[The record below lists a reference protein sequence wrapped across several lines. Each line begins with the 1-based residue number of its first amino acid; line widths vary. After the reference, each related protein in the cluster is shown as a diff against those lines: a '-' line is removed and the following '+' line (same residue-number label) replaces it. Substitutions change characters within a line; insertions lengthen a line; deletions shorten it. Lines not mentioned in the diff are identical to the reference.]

1 MLYLSSLAA
10 SCHIEARRPW
20 VLCLVR
26 KKNTKKTRGCGQW
39 SIVMNCDSS
48 FPGTKILNPSFFNA
62 VSRSQS
68 RPPFFPSSSLP
79 SWLRAG
85 MGTSPYRIFKQIN
98 QLAVCAEFSLSVAA
112 GGSGLNPRQRGD
124 GRCAASVL
132 LSSTYSCAQWGQHV
146 TPSSTQSIPSAT
158 LRARAHSTIWVCSTP
173 FSIPTHRG
181 QSAARA
187 AKYTSCAVIL
197 WRSEQK
203 QTKAG

>member
-1 MLYLSSLAA
+1 MNSL
-10 SCHIEARRPW
+10 W
-20 VLCLVR
+20 
-26 KKNTKKTRGCGQW
+26 GCGQW

-48 FPGTKILNPSFFNA
+48 FPGMKILNLSFFNA

-68 RPPFFPSSSLP
+68 SPPFFFSSFPLHRR
-79 SWLRAG
+79 LRAG
-85 MGTSPYRIFKQIN
+85 MGTSPYKISKQIN

-112 GGSGLNPRQRGD
+112 GGSGLNPRKRGV

-158 LRARAHSTIWVCSTP
+158 LWGWTHSTIWVCCTL
-173 FSIPTHRG
+173 FSIPTSRAATEDKT
-181 QSAARA
+181 AARA

-197 WRSEQK
+197 
-203 QTKAG
+203 